1 MNKQKKEW
9 ENLSRSKPSHHTS
22 ADKQLESIAKRFF
35 VFQINQNVIIA
46 FRGVVDFFNAIE
58 KHQSELK
65 RKLEAAGSTEFR
77 RSKVVKAT
85 KETDITDKIEEEQVW
100 VRQLASF
107 SRFFQAKK
115 GPKKAWAALS
125 KDDSAMLVG
134 EDEPMENDW

>member
-1 MNKQKKEW
+1 LRRGFSCLKLTK
-9 ENLSRSKPSHHTS
+9 
-22 ADKQLESIAKRFF
+22 
-35 VFQINQNVIIA
+35 NVIIS

-65 RKLEAAGSTEFR
+65 RKMEAAGSTEFR
-77 RSKVVKAT
+77 RSKVVKAS
-85 KETDITDKIEEEQVW
+85 KETDITDKIEEEQVS
-100 VRQLASF
+100 VGQLVSF

-134 EDEPMENDW
+134 EDEPMEND